1 MKLVG
6 PQVFFDEEL
15 HFLRYLPID
24 NVESDDRIWL
34 QLLQGL
40 TLCRVQSFVSYF
52 QNWEPFKKVRVRVS
66 REKVRI
72 IVFLV
77 GSYKKWVYPWNV

>member
-1 MKLVG
+1 MTVYIDRKYIHRSALLTVYIDRKYMKLVG

-15 HFLRYLPID
+15 RFLRYLPID

-52 QNWEPFKKVRVRVS
+52 QN
-66 REKVRI
+66 
-72 IVFLV
+72 
-77 GSYKKWVYPWNV
+77 